1 MRRAYWSYI
10 ETIITPM
17 DFDIP
22 YGGMKR
28 FWSFIKRMCKDY
40 TGVGTLKKNGQ
51 SFADPKQKANILN
64 GQFELVFTRETPLES
79 DMLTPQSHF
88 QPTEDIDIT
97 EKSEPINMSW

>member
-40 TGVGTLKKNGQ
+40 TGVGTLKRMDNRSQ
-51 SFADPKQKANILN
+51 IPNRRQIYSMVSL
-64 GQFELVFTRETPLES
+64 S
-79 DMLTPQSHF
+79 
-88 QPTEDIDIT
+88 
-97 EKSEPINMSW
+97 